1 MSPQVLSTAF
11 LILCALVL
19 YQLALI
25 FAPFF
30 TPILWAL
37 ILARLFYPLY
47 QYLLRL
53 LRGQASL
60 SAFLS
65 TLAVTFV
72 AVLPVAYVA
81 FLAITET
88 IHAYQT
94 AMLWVQNGGLKRLPT
109 ALSGLPFIGN
119 ISQELLGR
127 FVLAYGDLQGSLL
140 EGGKAVS
147 AVLLTGVSGLAK
159 NTFDLVTDFLIMLFT
174 LFFFFRD
181 GQRLYD
187 VFYDAV
193 PIDEDHKAA
202 IFDRLTQTMIA
213 VVRGT
218 LLTALAQGVA
228 AGVTYWALSV
238 PFPVF
243 LGSVSALLSLLP
255 FGGTALVWVPVA
267 TYLFWTAPLWKGI
280 VMIAVGVGLIGLM
293 DNFLQPL
300 LVGSGADLPVLFLF
314 FASIGGLA
322 YFGFI
327 GLFLGPILL
336 GIAIATFKIY
346 RENYQAPTSQ
356 LVKPEAAVRI
366 DSALK

>member
-1 MSPQVLSTAF
+1 MDRLARIVSSPSASRRGDERGKRRLRLLELRSLGSRWCRERRSLQHHRQEGGYSRGPQPENSHLTNEEMSPQVLSTAF

-53 LRGQASL
+53 LRGQATL

-94 AMLWVQNGGLKRLPT
+94 AMTWLQNGGLKRLPCRALGFAFHRQHFAGT
-109 ALSGLPFIGN
+109 AGTICIGLWRSSGIAPRRRKSRQRGPADWCEWTRKEYLRSHHGFLHYAVYA
-119 ISQELLGR
+119 LL
-127 FVLAYGDLQGSLL
+127 
-140 EGGKAVS
+140 
-147 AVLLTGVSGLAK
+147 
-159 NTFDLVTDFLIMLFT
+159 
-174 LFFFFRD
+174 FFRD
-181 GQRLYD
+181 GHRLYD
-187 VFYDAV
+187 AFYDAV
-193 PIDEDHKAA
+193 PIDEGHKAA

-228 AGVTYWALSV
+228 AGLTYWVLNV

-243 LGSVSALLSLLP
+243 LGSMSALFSLLP

-280 VMIAVGVGLIGLM
+280 VMIVWAW
-293 DNFLQPL
+293 
-300 LVGSGADLPVLFLF
+300 
-314 FASIGGLA
+314 AS
-322 YFGFI
+322 
-327 GLFLGPILL
+327 
-336 GIAIATFKIY
+336 
-346 RENYQAPTSQ
+346 
-356 LVKPEAAVRI
+356 
-366 DSALK
+366 SA